1 MFEFFA
7 TVFFLSNS
15 HGTMAHLSWLLTVI
29 GPYLPC
35 RFPSLEPL
43 AGKALFHL
51 LDNGDGEAGDSFIY
65 VKHSDIVPRITFTH
79 LHPAHQTREWEGNM
93 FNKIIPTLCAKVTQD
108 EFISGILRCKGEARA
123 IEQVAMHS
131 VSWFVSCECAT
142 EYWRPTMACCVQ
154 VLVVWVYELGVIIYY
169 CSLVGVAKTQHVKTI

>member
-1 MFEFFA
+1 
-7 TVFFLSNS
+7 
-15 HGTMAHLSWLLTVI
+15 
-29 GPYLPC
+29 
-35 RFPSLEPL
+35 
-43 AGKALFHL
+43 
-51 LDNGDGEAGDSFIY
+51 
-65 VKHSDIVPRITFTH
+65 
-79 LHPAHQTREWEGNM
+79 M